1 MFNRSDIE
9 TALTYMESNN
19 LIRLGRSTS
28 KWQQL
33 YCPFHNDGQERKPSC
48 GCLLEEETKNGV
60 TYHAGF
66 FNCFACGAKYDLG
79 QGIREILKL
88 KGTSLTAHPVLA
100 KYVNDIILNDETHS
114 LIPSELMTSM
124 MDKYA
129 TEDVRSVIL
138 SQKKT
143 YVSEEELA
151 SYRYTVP
158 YMYER
163 KLTDAVIEKYDVGYD
178 ANFVPPGRKKPL
190 PCVTFPVRDVTG
202 RTLFFCRRSIK
213 GKFFN
218 YPEGVEK
225 PVYGLYE
232 LPKNCKE
239 VIICESVFNALTAV
253 VYGRPAVALLGTG
266 NQLQISQLKRLGVN
280 SFVICLDPD
289 EAGRKGTEKLKKALS
304 SVAFVWVMHV
314 PEGKDANDL
323 TYEEFENCYNNK
335 D

>member
-190 PCVTFPVRDVTG
+190 PCVTFPVRDITG